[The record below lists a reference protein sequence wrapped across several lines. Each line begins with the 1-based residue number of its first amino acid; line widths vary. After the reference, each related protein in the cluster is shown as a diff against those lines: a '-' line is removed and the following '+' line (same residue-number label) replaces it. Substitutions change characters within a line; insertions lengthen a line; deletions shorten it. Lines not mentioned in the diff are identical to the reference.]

1 MPEAELGPFIRRFI
15 QRVVNEHDVSGV
27 DDMVSPDYRGS
38 GSEWQHLAPDFK
50 TLREFYQRQAAQRPD
65 WRIDIQET
73 IELGENVVA
82 RAYAHG
88 TEAFD
93 DNGARRQPPFPTAV
107 EWLAAYHVVGGK
119 IHEGRVITW
128 VVRSES

>member
-1 MPEAELGPFIRRFI
+1 
-15 QRVVNEHDVSGV
+15 VVNEHDVSGV

-50 TLREFYQRQAAQRPD
+50 TLREFYNGKLPNGRTGASTSRRPSSLAN
-65 WRIDIQET
+65 T
-73 IELGENVVA
+73 SS

-93 DNGARRQPPFPTAV
+93 DNGAPRRPPFPTAV

>member
-73 IELGENVVA
+73 IELGEYVVA
-82 RAYAHG
+82 RVCPRHRG
-88 TEAFD
+88 I
-93 DNGARRQPPFPTAV
+93 RRQRRSTTTTVP
-107 EWLAAYHVVGGK
+107 HRRGMVG
-119 IHEGRVITW
+119 RLS
-128 VVRSES
+128 RR